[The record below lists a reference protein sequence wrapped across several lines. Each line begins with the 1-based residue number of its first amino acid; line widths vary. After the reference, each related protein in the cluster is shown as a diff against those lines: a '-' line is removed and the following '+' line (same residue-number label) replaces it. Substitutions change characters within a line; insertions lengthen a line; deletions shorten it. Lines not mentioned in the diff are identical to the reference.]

1 MVQARENVFG
11 CIILEI
17 YFKNSFSLDIVL
29 IVLVIER
36 VVNFL
41 EIISNTT
48 EFYLE
53 KETAVA
59 IGKFDGVHIGHRRL
73 LEEILEQK
81 KNGLLSCVFTFD
93 PSPSV
98 LFGGADGK
106 ELTTKEEKRLL
117 FERMGI
123 DILVEFPLT
132 YETAAMAPE
141 AFASELL
148 ARQMNARLIAA
159 GTDLSFGAKG
169 AGDAALLQKMSAN
182 LGFTVK
188 TIEKVCIDDVEV
200 NSTYIRQQ
208 VKDGNMEQVEKFL
221 GMPYTVVATV
231 EHGNRIGRTIGFPTV
246 NLAPPAN
253 KLLPPN
259 GVYYSGVLVRG
270 KKYKA
275 ISNVGCKPTVTDE
288 NVVGVESYLY
298 DFDEE
303 IYGEP
308 IEVYLNVFKRPE
320 RQFDNLEELKAQLQE
335 DIREGRT
342 R

>member
-1 MVQARENVFG
+1 MVQAREDVFV
-11 CIILEI
+11 
-17 YFKNSFSLDIVL
+17 SSVL
-29 IVLVIER
+29 LVIER
-36 VVNFL
+36 VVKFL

-48 EFYLE
+48 QFYLE

-73 LEEILEQK
+73 LEEILEQN
-81 KNGLLSCVFTFD
+81 KNGLMSCVFTFE

-98 LFGGADGK
+98 LFGGTDGR
-106 ELTTKEEKRLL
+106 ELTTREEKRLF

-132 YETAAMAPE
+132 YETAGMSPE

-148 ARQMNARLIAA
+148 AKQMNARFIAA

-169 AGDAALLQKMSAN
+169 AGDAALLRDLGMN

-188 TIEKVCIDDVEV
+188 TIDKVRIYDIEV
-200 NSTYIRQQ
+200 NSTYIRQL
-208 VKDGNMEQVEKFL
+208 VKNGDMEQTEQFL
-221 GMPYTVVATV
+221 GTPYTVAGTV
-231 EHGNRIGRTIGFPTV
+231 EHGSRIGRKIGFPTV
-246 NLAPPAN
+246 NLIPPEN

-270 KKYKA
+270 KKYRA

-288 NVVGVESYLY
+288 RVIGVESYLY

-303 IYGEP
+303 IYGEA
-308 IEVYLNVFKRPE
+308 IEVYLYAFRRPE
-320 RQFDNLEELKAQLQE
+320 RQFDSLEGLKLQLQD
-335 DIREGRT
+335 DIQAGRT